1 MDHILLVLMVAIV
14 GSLLLPAM
22 QIAKSRQTRANT
34 RNQKKDRLAGGLSKF
49 DLKC

>member
-22 QIAKSRQTRANT
+22 QIARVVKRGQTRETKRKTAS
-34 RNQKKDRLAGGLSKF
+34 LAASPNSI
-49 DLKC
+49 